1 MSSHV
6 SRTSARA
13 APKRTLVGTEIATAR
28 RAVTLA
34 ASALFTLTA
43 LTAVSA
49 HAQSAANGGATPAAA
64 ARAAQSLHIP
74 AGSLQQGLVA
84 FAQQTGLMISY
95 DAAQIADKRTAGVSG
110 TYTPS
115 LALAILIEGTGLQA
129 SGQPNG
135 GYIVAPGPNTG
146 VGSAAGA
153 AGAAV
158 VLPQT
163 NVNARAE
170 RDVARGP
177 VVGYVAQR
185 SDTATKSDTSIMTT
199 SQSISVIPRDQ
210 MNDQA
215 VQTVTDALKYAAG
228 VNADPYGSDTR
239 ADWFYIRGFNAD
251 VYWDGLRVPQIA
263 NRPGSYAA
271 IRVDPYTLE
280 RVEVLRGPSSIL
292 YGAGNLGGLVNL
304 VSKAP
309 STEPYREIGVDY
321 GTFDRRQLRVDMTGP
336 ANEDGTLLYRI
347 TGLGRLSNAQTD
359 NVSDDRIMIQ
369 PSITWRP
376 NAQTSFTWFFNYMQD
391 SMGSSVSYGPALGMV
406 NPSRWGRIDRDLLTG
421 DPAFDRYRKTQVA
434 TGYRFEHRVNDALQL
449 RSTARFTHMD
459 LDYKSIYGTALLA
472 DQRTLQRTA
481 YQAAPILNGWQLDN
495 NVQYDTKTGPV
506 AHKVV
511 GGVDF
516 QTQRFLNRVWTGTAP
531 SLDLYAPVYG
541 VKGVLPANPTTSTD
555 QTQTQLG
562 LYLQDQMRWDR
573 WYLTLGGREDFTW
586 STTGNNINKTSVKQT
601 PNKFTWRAGL
611 LYESAI
617 GLSPYFS
624 YSTSFLPTLST
635 NLAGD
640 PLQPT
645 TGQQYEIGIKYQ
657 PVNTNAIFTASLFN
671 LTQQNVSTAD
681 PANTRNTI
689 QTGEV
694 RSRGAEL
701 EARMSL
707 TSRLNLV
714 ASYTYQDVEVTRS
727 NNADLGK
734 RPYGVPRNMAS
745 IWADYHFGNVG
756 DVKLGAGAGVRYLG
770 QTAGDSANSFSVPG
784 VTLVD
789 ASLHADIGWR
799 WRLQLNATNL
809 FDRTYVAGCNTT
821 VQCYYGTGRT
831 VLGSVTARW

>member
-6 SRTSARA
+6 SPTPLRA
-13 APKRTLVGTEIATAR
+13 ARVRANAGTR
-28 RAVTLA
+28 RAVSLA
-34 ASALFTLTA
+34 AFALFA
-43 LTAVSA
+43 LSA
-49 HAQSAANGGATPAAA
+49 HAHAADAAPTATTATTTTTPASAARP
-64 ARAAQSLHIP
+64 AQSLHIP

-115 LALAILIEGTGLQA
+115 LALTILIEGSGLQA
-129 SGQPNG
+129 TGQPNG
-135 GYIVAPGPNTG
+135 GYIVAPGAT
-146 VGSAAGA
+146 AGA
-153 AGAAV
+153 AGAGAAV
-158 VLPQT
+158 SLPT
-163 NVNARAE
+163 TSVNAQAE
-170 RDVARGP
+170 HDVARGP

-185 SDTATKSDTSIMTT
+185 SDTATKTDTSIMQT

-210 MNDQA
+210 LNDQA
-215 VQTVTDALKYAAG
+215 VQTVSDALKYAAG

-251 VYWDGLRVPQIA
+251 AYWDGLRIPQIA

-309 STEPYREIGVDY
+309 SAEAYREIGVDY

-336 ANEDGTLLYRI
+336 INDDGTLLYRV
-347 TGLGRLSNAQTD
+347 TGLGRLANTQTD
-359 NVSDDRIMIQ
+359 NVTDDRIMIQ

-391 SMGSSVSYGPALGMV
+391 NMGSSVSYGPAIGMV
-406 NPSRWGRIDRDLLTG
+406 TPSRWGRIDRDLLTG

-434 TGYRFEHRVNDALQL
+434 TGYRFEHRINDALQV
-449 RSTARFTHMD
+449 RSSLRFTHMD

-481 YQAAPILNGWQLDN
+481 YQAEPILNGWQMDN
-495 NVQYDTKTGPV
+495 NVQYDTTTGPI

-511 GGVDF
+511 GGTDF
-516 QTQRFLNRVWTGTAP
+516 QSQRFLNRVWTGSAP

-586 STTGNNINKTSVKQT
+586 STTDNNIAKTSVKQT

-611 LYESAI
+611 LYESSF
-617 GLSPYFS
+617 GVSPYFS

-640 PLQPT
+640 PLKPT

-657 PVNTNAIFTASLFN
+657 PTNTNAIFTASLFN
-671 LTQQNVSTAD
+671 LTQQNVSTSD
-681 PANTRNTI
+681 PTNTRNTI

-694 RSRGAEL
+694 RSRGVEL
-701 EARMSL
+701 EGRMSL
-707 TSRLNLV
+707 TNQLNVV

-745 IWADYHFGNVG
+745 FWADYDFGRIG

-789 ASLHADIGWR
+789 AMLHADIGWR

-831 VLGSVTARW
+831 VIGSVTARW